1 MPHIF
6 PFTWTF
12 CCLCLGTDGL
22 AQGLVCAEYPL
33 AVTCFRERVVRR
45 KIHIRAGGED
55 RRRERK
61 HGGTGKLHR
70 PTGTPFFPQF
80 KVCLSHWPSLSC
92 PGTDRETPGPRAGVV
107 ISHDWPD
114 VNRDN
119 SEPSLL
125 LTITML
131 SYEKWSLVAKAR
143 SSELYQFDWII
154 FSKMWKGVKNSSL
167 CNSLSNIRFTAMS
180 LHWKSQGSICH
191 KLGLNKAISL
201 YVYSNMSP

>member
-1 MPHIF
+1 MDILLFVPWNWWTGTGISVCWISLGCDVLQRACLSLQNPHQSGRWG
-6 PFTWTF
+6 P
-12 CCLCLGTDGL
+12 
-22 AQGLVCAEYPL
+22 AE
-33 AVTCFRERVVRR
+33 RE
-45 KIHIRAGGED
+45 K
-55 RRRERK
+55 ER
-61 HGGTGKLHR
+61 GTGKLHR

-92 PGTDRETPGPRAGVV
+92 PGTDWETLGPRAGVV

>member
-33 AVTCFRERVVRR
+33 AVTCFRERVFRC

-61 HGGTGKLHR
+61 HGEQGNYIVQQGHHSSLNLKCAYHTDHRCLAQAQTGKLQDH
-70 PTGTPFFPQF
+70 
-80 KVCLSHWPSLSC
+80 
-92 PGTDRETPGPRAGVV
+92 V